1 MFVNGVSIILTGSKK
16 EASGMAIAWV
26 SQVEKS
32 HLVISVPK
40 NCDATN
46 VLMKHGTFSVNE
58 LGLGQEGIA
67 RAFGGKNCTKDSV
80 QNSTHTEINIT
91 ETQCGLPML
100 SECRKSVICKTVLVN
115 EIKEQ
120 VIITAEILET
130 INKADMSPMI
140 FIKSDFFNDN

>member
-1 MFVNGVSIILTGSKK
+1 MFVNGVSIVLTGSKE

-26 SQVEKS
+26 SQVEKN

-40 NCDATN
+40 GCDATN
-46 VLMKHGTFSVNE
+46 VLMKNGTFSVNE
-58 LGLGQEGIA
+58 LGLGQECIA
-67 RAFGGKNCTKDSV
+67 RAFGGKNCTKDP
-80 QNSTHTEINIT
+80 THTEINIT
-91 ETQCGLPML
+91 EAQCGLPML
-100 SECRKSVICKTVLVN
+100 SECRNSVICKTVLIN

-140 FIKSDFFNDN
+140 FIKSDFFDDS